1 MEPEPSHT
9 QEAELK
15 NAVRDWMIISQQPFQ
30 IYTKSQ
36 QAIAKLA
43 VKKRGQVM
51 KAYKEKEAGTA
62 RQDDPWETMQRCIEA
77 KSYQRKGKA
86 IKITLDYIPRWTE
99 ENSFGDWQWRW

>member
-1 MEPEPSHT
+1 
-9 QEAELK
+9 
-15 NAVRDWMIISQQPFQ
+15 MIISQQPFQ

-62 RQDDPWETMQRCIEA
+62 RQDDP
-77 KSYQRKGKA
+77 
-86 IKITLDYIPRWTE
+86 
-99 ENSFGDWQWRW
+99 